1 MKDRPDLVSTAPRQI
16 SINQRLE
23 TRTDCYSHHSAAKK
37 LALTMRRFTTRQL
50 EAFIFFFAI
59 VVCAVSSSVSNQTI
73 DDVNDVIP
81 ADDEE
86 AERQRLLNTAREAS
100 AKLRSYLRGVR
111 VAKEQIAPL
120 TTRNDSQPT
129 VNLSL
134 SFSLSLSLSFLPTIY
149 HR

>member
-1 MKDRPDLVSTAPRQI
+1 
-16 SINQRLE
+16 
-23 TRTDCYSHHSAAKK
+23 
-37 LALTMRRFTTRQL
+37 MRRFTTRQL

-86 AERQRLLNTAREAS
+86 TERQRLLNTAREAS

-134 SFSLSLSLSFLPTIY
+134 FFSLSLSYPLSIIGSL
-149 HR
+149 